1 MNGTD
6 RGVKK
11 LDKATEERFYIIDV
25 RPLWEEWATS
35 EDSFNS
41 LIDNLEIR
49 VGSTEYNIV
58 KQLCSV
64 MAEAN
69 NIFEDGG
76 ILTTDNQIGQRQLLQ
91 FVNQTDIDGNQIV
104 YDTKTLKIV
113 IEQLISRVKPMVDMQ
128 SQLDS
133 SRSELNKLLEECNA

>member
-1 MNGTD
+1 
-6 RGVKK
+6 
-11 LDKATEERFYIIDV
+11 
-25 RPLWEEWATS
+25 
-35 EDSFNS
+35 
-41 LIDNLEIR
+41 
-49 VGSTEYNIV
+49 
-58 KQLCSV
+58 

-133 SRSELNKLLEECNA
+133 SINELNKLLEECNA